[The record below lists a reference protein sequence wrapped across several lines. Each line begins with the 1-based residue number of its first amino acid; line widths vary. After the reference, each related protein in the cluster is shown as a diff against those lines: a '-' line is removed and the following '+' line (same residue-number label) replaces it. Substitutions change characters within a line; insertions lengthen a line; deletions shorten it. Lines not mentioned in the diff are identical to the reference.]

1 MVTRRD
7 CTFGAAAWAAGH
19 LLAGGRPALAAA
31 SFPENLADRF
41 AQIEATSGGRL
52 GIGLLDTG
60 SGTQAAHRGAERFPM
75 CSTFKVLAAGAVLAR
90 IDRGEDSLDRRLRY
104 AASEVVPYS
113 PMSGPRADGE
123 GMTLAELCEAA
134 VTLSD
139 NTAANLLLGTMGGPA
154 GLTAQIRAFGDATTR
169 LDRTEPDLNEAVPG
183 DPRDTTTPLAM
194 AETLR
199 RLVLTDALSPS
210 SRALLTAWLVG
221 CRTGDARLRAGLPK
235 EWRIGDKTGS
245 GENDTANDI
254 AVIWPPRRA
263 PLVLTVY
270 LTGAKTSPEARSA
283 TIASV
288 ARAVVASAAERDG
301 G

>member
-1 MVTRRD
+1 MIRRREL
-7 CTFGAAAWAAGH
+7 TLGAAAWAAGNWFG
-19 LLAGGRPALAAA
+19 AGGPALAEGA
-31 SFPENLADRF
+31 FRRDLADRF
-41 AQIEATSGGRL
+41 ARIEEASGGRL

-60 SGTQAAHRGAERFPM
+60 SGAHAAHRGDERFPL

-90 IDRGEDSLDRRLRY
+90 VDRGEDGLDRRLRY
-104 AASEVVPYS
+104 EPREIVPYS
-113 PMSGPRADGE
+113 PVSGPRAGGE
-123 GMTLAELCEAA
+123 GMTIAELCEAA

-154 GLTAQIRAFGDATTR
+154 GLTGHIRGFGDATTR
-169 LDRTEPDLNEAVPG
+169 LDRTEPDLNEAAPG
-183 DPRDTTTPLAM
+183 DARDTTTPLAM

-199 RLVLTDALSPS
+199 RLVLADALSPA

-221 CRTGDARLRAGLPK
+221 CRTGDARLRAGLPQD
-235 EWRIGDKTGS
+235 WRIGDKTGS
-245 GENDTANDI
+245 GENDTANDV

-270 LTGAKTSPEARSA
+270 LTGARTSPEARSA

-288 ARAVVASAAERDG
+288 ARAVAASA
-301 G
+301 

>member
-1 MVTRRD
+1 MVRRREFTL
-7 CTFGAAAWAAGH
+7 CAAAWAAGNW
-19 LLAGGRPALAAA
+19 LGAARAARAEGAFRPD
-31 SFPENLADRF
+31 LADRF
-41 AQIEATSGGRL
+41 AHIEEASGGRL

-60 SGTQAAHRGAERFPM
+60 SGAHAAHRGDERFPL
-75 CSTFKVLAAGAVLAR
+75 CSTFKLLAAGAVLAR
-90 IDRGEDSLDRRLRY
+90 VDRGEDSLDRRLRY
-104 AASEVVPYS
+104 EPREVVPYS
-113 PMSGPRADGE
+113 PLSGPRAGGE
-123 GMTLAELCEAA
+123 GMTIAELCEAA
-134 VTLSD
+134 VTVSD

-154 GLTAQIRAFGDATTR
+154 GLTARIRVFGDETSR
-169 LDRTEPDLNEAVPG
+169 LDRTEPDLNEAAPG

-199 RLVLTDALSPS
+199 RLVLADALSPA

-235 EWRIGDKTGS
+235 DWRIGDKTGS
-245 GENDTANDI
+245 GENDTANDV

-288 ARAVVASAAERDG
+288 ARAVVASL
-301 G
+301 

>member
-1 MVTRRD
+1 MVRRRAF
-7 CTFGAAAWAAGH
+7 TLGAAAWAAGNWFG
-19 LLAGGRPALAAA
+19 AGGPALAEGA
-31 SFPENLADRF
+31 FRRDLADRF
-41 AQIEATSGGRL
+41 AAIEAASGGRL

-60 SGTQAAHRGAERFPM
+60 SGAHAAHRGDERFPL

-90 IDRGEDSLDRRLRY
+90 VDRGEDGLDRRLRY
-104 AASEVVPYS
+104 EPREVVPYS
-113 PMSGPRADGE
+113 PLSGPRAGGE
-123 GMTLAELCEAA
+123 GMTIAELCEAA

-154 GLTAQIRAFGDATTR
+154 GLTGHIRGFGDETTR
-169 LDRTEPDLNEAVPG
+169 LDRTEPDLNEAAPG
-183 DPRDTTTPLAM
+183 DARDTTTPLAM

-199 RLVLTDALSPS
+199 HLVLADALSPA

-221 CRTGDARLRAGLPK
+221 CRTGDARLRAGLPQD
-235 EWRIGDKTGS
+235 WRIGDKTGS
-245 GENDTANDI
+245 GENDTANDV

-270 LTGAKTSPEARSA
+270 LTGARASPEARSA

-288 ARAVVASAAERDG
+288 ARAVAASA
-301 G
+301 